1 MFELNGADILT
12 SRIGYLI
19 FSETVSDD
27 IVTSGGGMGMDSWG
41 YIRSPADLGRF
52 LASARAEQGL
62 TQQALADELG
72 VSRRYLSEIENGKPG
87 LYTER
92 LFQAMRLL
100 GVRLRAEREAP

>member
-1 MFELNGADILT
+1 ME
-12 SRIGYLI
+12 
-19 FSETVSDD
+19 
-27 IVTSGGGMGMDSWG
+27 SWG
-41 YIRSPADLGRF
+41 YIRSSADLGRF
-52 LASARAEQGL
+52 LAAARVELGI

-100 GVRLRAEREAP
+100 GVQLRAERAEL